1 MRRRIDPL
9 PFSPQYS
16 FACWRAFKYEGVDYI
31 NGDPF
36 PAEGVEKPGPS
47 MLEKLYRQKIIVVA
61 SAPEQPEG
69 GVKPVS
75 KADRKAVLAAAVEFD
90 QAEQKPLESVNDE
103 PHTADAPADVTADNI
118 GDRAAGG
125 SEPAA
130 DADADG
136 AGAAPDKPVGALKRH
151 YRGFDG
157 HDVVAENGYV
167 VAKGIKSKDEA
178 DAIVAAGL
186 PLE

>member
-1 MRRRIDPL
+1 MRRRTDPL

-36 PAEGVEKPGPS
+36 PAEGVEKPGAS
-47 MLEKLYRQKIIVVA
+47 MLEKLYRQKMIVVA
-61 SAPEQPEG
+61 EAPAQPIG
-69 GVKPVS
+69 GVKAVS
-75 KADRKAVLAAAVEFD
+75 KADREAALAAPVESD
-90 QAEQKPLESVNDE
+90 QVEQAPLEDENDE
-103 PHTADAPADVTADNI
+103 PHTADAQADDAADNI

-136 AGAAPDKPVGALKRH
+136 AGAAPDQPVGALKRH

-186 PLE
+186 PPK